1 MALLTDVDDP
11 SNEAFI
17 TVSSDEQGAAK
28 YNPIDGTMTLNF
40 QTSGLHTVTIN
51 AIDRYDS
58 NTYTITV
65 DVFDSYPLYISKS
78 NDGSGHFYVEM
89 EDTYID
95 QIPTANIFLT
105 DIAPTFTVI
114 ETTWNI
120 CNDETGTCDGLYEE
134 NLDITRSMVG
144 WSTELDIPSIFIPG
158 QTARPSGSVYK
169 DYYQL
174 SITAV
179 DTNGDDYKS
188 VASVKWDILEELPAP
203 VDMSD
208 EMLTDY
214 IDSLKVEIEE
224 LETVPAEDM
233 TEEQQ
238 ETLDDKRAKFAL
250 ACDDPRAS
258 CPVEQTQS
266 GESADDSGDT
276 NWMLILGIVG
286 GLIFLALGVGLL
298 MRGSGREEKFFE
310 SEQAWSA
317 NTLPI
322 HDTVAN
328 SMYGGAAPIFQQQM
342 PQPAV
347 APAPQP
353 VVAPAPQPVVAAG
366 PPLPPG
372 GLPAGW
378 SMEQWQYYG
387 QQYLDRL
394 QQ

>member
-144 WSTELDIPSIFIPG
+144 WSTELNIPSIFMPD
-158 QTARPSGSVYK
+158 QSARPSGSVYK